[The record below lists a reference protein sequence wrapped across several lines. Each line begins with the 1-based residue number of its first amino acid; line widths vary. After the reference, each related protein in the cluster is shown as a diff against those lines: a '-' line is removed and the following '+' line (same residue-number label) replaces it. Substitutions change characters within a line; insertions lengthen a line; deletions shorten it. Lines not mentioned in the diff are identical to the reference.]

1 MTGTGFRD
9 LPKGRRAPYN
19 WIVALKDKTIV
30 VGVSGG
36 IAAYKAAE
44 LVRILVTRGARVRV
58 MMTSNAA
65 EFITP
70 LTLQTLSANPV
81 ATDTFSLTQESEIGH
96 IRLADTADAIVIAP
110 ATANIIA
117 KAAAG
122 IADDLL
128 TTVLLAARCPIAF
141 APAMNV
147 HMYEHPTV
155 AENLARLRAR
165 GATIIEPDEGAL
177 ACGYEGKGR
186 LCDPVVIAEE
196 LERTLSARDLDAERI
211 LITAGPTQEA
221 IDPVRFVSNRSS
233 GKMGFALAR
242 AAWRRGAS
250 VRIIAGPSALS
261 APRGVERIDTVSAQE
276 MLAATSRNFP
286 WCSVLIMAAAVADFR
301 PANPAPCKIKKQERG
316 LTLEMEGITDQLPR
330 LAARKGDRLIVGF
343 AAETDALEE
352 HARDKLKRKRLDLI
366 VANDVTLE
374 GAGFGIDTNIVALIG
389 RGGDAER
396 HPKLAKDEVADLILD
411 RVAGLRAPKT
421 RPLRAVRSSN

>member
-1 MTGTGFRD
+1 M
-9 LPKGRRAPYN
+9 
-19 WIVALKDKTIV
+19 ALKDKTIV

-58 MMTSNAA
+58 MMTRNAA

-70 LTLQTLSANPV
+70 LTLQTLSSNPV

-96 IRLADTADAIVIAP
+96 IRLADSADAIVIAP
-110 ATANIIA
+110 ATANVIA

-122 IADDLL
+122 IADDLV

-147 HMYEHPTV
+147 HMYGHPTV

-165 GATIIEPDEGAL
+165 GVTVIEPEEGAL

-186 LCDPVVIAEE
+186 LCDPVAIAEE
-196 LERTLSARDLDAERI
+196 LERMVSAHDLGAERI

-221 IDPVRFVSNRSS
+221 IDPVRFVSNRST

-250 VRIIAGPSALS
+250 VRLVAGPSAL
-261 APRGVERIDTVSAQE
+261 ATPRGVERIDTVSAQE
-276 MLAATSRNFP
+276 MLEATTLSFP
-286 WCSVLIMAAAVADFR
+286 WCSALIMAAAVADFR
-301 PANPAPCKIKKQERG
+301 PARPESHKIKKQARG
-316 LTLEMEGITDQLPR
+316 LGLELEAIADQLPR
-330 LAARKGDRLIVGF
+330 LAAEKGDRLMVGF
-343 AAETDALEE
+343 AAETGDLEDN
-352 HARDKLKRKRLDLI
+352 AREKLRRKKLDLI

-374 GAGFGIDTNIVALIG
+374 GAGFGAETNIVTLIG
-389 RGGDAER
+389 RNGEAER

-411 RVAGLRAPKT
+411 RLVSLRAVKA
-421 RPLRAVRSSN
+421 RPLRAVPSSN

>member
-1 MTGTGFRD
+1 M
-9 LPKGRRAPYN
+9 
-19 WIVALKDKTIV
+19 ALKDKTIV

-58 MMTSNAA
+58 MMTRNAA

-70 LTLQTLSANPV
+70 LTLQTLSSNPV

-110 ATANIIA
+110 ATANVIA
-117 KAAAG
+117 KAATG

-155 AENLARLRAR
+155 AENLARLKAR
-165 GATIIEPDEGAL
+165 GVTIIEPEEGAL

-186 LCDPVVIAEE
+186 LCDPMAIAEE
-196 LERTLSARDLDAERI
+196 LERMLSAQDLLAERV
-211 LITAGPTQEA
+211 LVTAGPTQEA
-221 IDPVRFVSNRSS
+221 IDPVRFVSNRST

-242 AAWRRGAS
+242 AAWRRGAT
-250 VRIIAGPSALS
+250 VRLIAGPSTLPT
-261 APRGVERIDTVSAQE
+261 PRGVERIDTVSAQQ
-276 MLAATSRNFP
+276 MLEATSRNFP
-286 WCSVLIMAAAVADFR
+286 WCSALIMAAAVADFR
-301 PANPAPCKIKKQERG
+301 PAQPAAEKIKKQARG
-316 LTLEMEGITDQLPR
+316 LKIEMEAIADALPR
-330 LAARKGDRLIVGF
+330 LAAKKGDRLMVGF
-343 AAETDALEE
+343 AAETGDLEE
-352 HARDKLKRKRLDLI
+352 NAREKLRRKKLDLI

-374 GAGFGIDTNIVALIG
+374 GAGFGSDTNIVTLIDQDG
-389 RGGDAER
+389 RAESLPR
-396 HPKLAKDEVADLILD
+396 LSKDEVADLILN
-411 RVAGLRAPKT
+411 RLVSLRAAKT
-421 RPLRAVRSSN
+421 RPLRAVPSSR